1 MLHFLYNKS
10 FCRLTHS
17 QSATMQHSSPFLS
30 LLLLLAASP
39 LLAAAETIY
48 CFGGVHKTNS
58 TYGANLRRLAAVL
71 PSETAS
77 SQGLR
82 ASGDVGYWPNRVRAS
97 SSCEPPSVNSSSC
110 AACVA
115 AAFREAES
123 ACPYG
128 RKVLVLAGNCTLRL
142 GLGHFSRSLG
152 LGEGGF
158 SGISSQED
166 GSTIY
171 LYATGDNSWF
181 RLLGPTTLIFQAIGF
196 AWLFFMLLQEW
207 RDKRRASMMHCS
219 SLPSGDQ

>member
-48 CFGGVHKTNS
+48 CFGGVHNTNS

-71 PSETAS
+71 PSKTAS

-158 SGISSQED
+158 SGISSQE
-166 GSTIY
+166 GMFCFT
-171 LYATGDNSWF
+171 
-181 RLLGPTTLIFQAIGF
+181 GPTDYYFSAYI
-196 AWLFFMLLQEW
+196 
-207 RDKRRASMMHCS
+207 
-219 SLPSGDQ
+219 SLMC